1 MTECRFPSLSASFHP
16 LLQPSSVHS
25 LLLLSVP
32 SRVLLNRCSFNTD
45 SLSSSTMRR
54 FVKSLVFK
62 RDKPDNQK
70 STSDCPPSST
80 SDDGHVISKKGRKAP
95 HSLRIKSFISTT
107 SSRARVASSLASSPS
122 TPQLSVNSDHVHS
135 SSASSSGSVDVNLQT
150 PDDDRASLLRYPTKD
165 TWVVHKRASAV
176 AVNDRTS
183 RELDRFSSK
192 EWLDHPPQISQVV
205 PAIDSPS
212 RKFVGESKPGIPD
225 LADEALTGSDN
236 DHLHVARVQT
246 TVRENLRILIESK
259 LVPVPVSHPL
269 ASSTG
274 PLYPRSCNRSADL
287 PRENS
292 MQYTLFQKRL
302 LGRVNETSSDALSLP
317 IVTTR
322 RSVSRD
328 PLASLSPYDIP
339 WPSKTLQITPYSVG
353 VRRWIA
359 RPCFEDA
366 HNVYFPSAEGIVARQ
381 VSGTSLGVPAL
392 DYSDALDTLAD
403 PSYYSPDASS
413 TEIPIVTVVPPSTP
427 EMTLSP
433 QPPSTT
439 ANLMSPSILVRNHVS
454 AVPSPLRHDAL
465 SSLSNRKEDNRP
477 SNVENVPPANPVRRG
492 VHFVDDED
500 DALPLHLIRMKRK
513 REEKAKFLRSEQ
525 RRREVE
531 AWQTLRVA
539 EEERRRRESERI
551 EMEKDLRERRA
562 QEEANRQRL
571 YLEEV
576 NAARLRRELNRV
588 GVSPSGSM
596 NSLAPSSSTRHL
608 RERDRASR
616 PREARYSRSNSGH
629 DVLSLSRGESSSI
642 GTPAHSSSGSSKAPS
657 VTGQPTSTSNDR
669 SGAVRPA
676 FMHHSSEE
684 ISQSRRNSTIGQ
696 GSLRPSASRLST
708 YPMWPNGVFV
718 PPVSLVPPYM
728 MPIDPSLSMD
738 MPLLPP
744 VPPFMQQYHRRS
756 SRGSSNSSSSRA
768 ATSSNSSV
776 ERLDQF
782 RLGHSL
788 PPSSSSSRSSGIA
801 LVPPTHRHSTS
812 YAELRRASIPP
823 PTGESETLSASH
835 SQPSAMTKRRPH
847 AASKQQPQ
855 PPNPWTALPTKTGA
869 LPVAMPRTR

>member
-16 LLQPSSVHS
+16 LLQPSSC
-25 LLLLSVP
+25 P
-32 SRVLLNRCSFNTD
+32 FPTPPFRPCVLLNRCSFNTD

-70 STSDCPPSST
+70 STPDCPPSST
-80 SDDGHVISKKGRKAP
+80 SDDGHVISKKGRKPP

-165 TWVVHKRASAV
+165 TWVVHKSASAV
-176 AVNDRTS
+176 SVRDRTS
-183 RELDRFSSK
+183 RELDRLSSK

-212 RKFVGESKPGIPD
+212 RKFVGEFKPGIPD
-225 LADEALTGSDN
+225 LADDALTGSDN
-236 DHLHVARVQT
+236 DHLHVARVQMT
-246 TVRENLRILIESK
+246 LDVVRENLRLLIESK

-274 PLYPRSCNRSADL
+274 PLYPRSCNRNADL

-302 LGRVNETSSDALSLP
+302 LGRINETSSDVLSLP

-366 HNVYFPSAEGIVARQ
+366 HNVYFPSSEGIVARQ

-454 AVPSPLRHDAL
+454 AVPSPLRHDTL
-465 SSLSNRKEDNRP
+465 SSPSNRKEDNRP
-477 SNVENVPPANPVRRG
+477 SNVENGPPVNPVRRG

-571 YLEEV
+571 YQEEV
-576 NAARLRRELNRV
+576 NATRLRREMNRA
-588 GVSPSGSM
+588 GVPPSGSM

-608 RERDRASR
+608 REKDRASR
-616 PREARYSRSNSGH
+616 PREARYSRSSSGH
-629 DVLSLSRGESSSI
+629 DILSLSRGESSSI

-657 VTGQPTSTSNDR
+657 VTGQQTSTSN
-669 SGAVRPA
+669 VRPA
-676 FMHHSSEE
+676 LMHHSSEE
-684 ISQSRRNSTIGQ
+684 ISQSIRNSTIGQ

-708 YPMWPNGVFV
+708 YPMWPNGLFV

-768 ATSSNSSV
+768 ATSSNSSL
-776 ERLDQF
+776 ERLDQ
-782 RLGHSL
+782 LGRSL
-788 PPSSSSSRSSGIA
+788 TPSSSSSRSSGIA
-801 LVPPTHRHSTS
+801 LVPPAHRHSTS

-823 PTGESETLSASH
+823 PTGKSETLSASH
-835 SQPSAMTKRRPH
+835 SQPSAMTKRRPR